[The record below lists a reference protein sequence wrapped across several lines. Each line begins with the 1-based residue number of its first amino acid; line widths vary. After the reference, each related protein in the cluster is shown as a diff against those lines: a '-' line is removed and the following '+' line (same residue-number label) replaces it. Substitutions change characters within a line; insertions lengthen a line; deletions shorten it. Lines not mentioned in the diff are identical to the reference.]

1 MQLTFTNRLF
11 VFQPH
16 DINTITVSSCAGM
29 MSSHISACAA
39 HVSTAESVMEGASR
53 VLLFL
58 VHVERILRVSSS
70 VLVRADVQ
78 SSGSNS
84 LAPHCKEIQLLHTSQ
99 INRER
104 GKRARDFSKIL
115 CCICARW
122 IRPQRMALRA
132 CSALGV

>member
-1 MQLTFTNRLF
+1 
-11 VFQPH
+11 
-16 DINTITVSSCAGM
+16 
-29 MSSHISACAA
+29 
-39 HVSTAESVMEGASR
+39 MEGASG
-53 VLLFL
+53 VLLFQ

-104 GKRARDFSKIL
+104 GKRETSVRFFVAY
-115 CCICARW
+115 A
-122 IRPQRMALRA
+122 PGG
-132 CSALGV
+132 LGHKGWSGGAAVH